1 MTKKEVKEMLKGHYD
16 GKIVDIDIYFN
27 QYSQL
32 EQATVLVIHNHI
44 VDEFLVD
51 ESGFI
56 SRDYL
61 ISSGNGC
68 TIKRGLD

>member
-32 EQATVLVIHNHI
+32 EQATVLVIYNHI
-44 VDEFLVD
+44 VDEYLVD

-56 SRDYL
+56 SRDYMTA
-61 ISSGNGC
+61 SGNSF
-68 TIKRGLD
+68 TIKRGID